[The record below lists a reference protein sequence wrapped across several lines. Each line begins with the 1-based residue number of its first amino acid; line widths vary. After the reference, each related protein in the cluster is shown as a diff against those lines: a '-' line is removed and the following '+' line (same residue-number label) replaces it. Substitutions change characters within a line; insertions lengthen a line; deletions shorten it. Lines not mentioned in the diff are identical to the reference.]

1 MSQTEQ
7 TVIAGLLTNEEFCKK
22 VIPFV
27 QAEYFAD
34 RSDRAVFREIKAFMD
49 TYKTTPSKEALYIA
63 LEADKTL
70 TEDEIT
76 RCRNTV
82 DSVSRADK
90 QDTQW
95 LLDTTE
101 KFCKDKAIYNAI
113 LESIHIIDGKD
124 KVRTPNSLPDIL
136 SKALAVS
143 FDTNIGHDYLE
154 NYEQR
159 YEMLHREEDKIP
171 FDLEMF
177 NLITKGGISPKTL
190 SVFLAGTGVGKSA
203 FMCHHAACCLMQNK
217 NVLYITLEMA
227 EERIAQR
234 IDANIM
240 DISMDELHDL
250 PLTMYTKRLQ
260 ACTRGVSG
268 KLIIKEYPTSAAGAN
283 HFSILLDELKLKR
296 GFLPDIIFVDYI
308 NICSSSRL
316 KTGGNNVNSYSYIK
330 AIAEELRGL
339 AMERNVP
346 VITATQTNRGGYD
359 NSDLGLTDTAESFGL
374 PATADFMVA
383 LISTEDLEKA
393 GQIMVKQLKNRYNTK
408 VANKKFIVGLNY
420 SKMKFYDVKKEEF
433 TELTDSETTKEEG
446 FGRGYSKGDFKSKF
460 AGKGRGRDTSD
471 WKV

>member
-70 TEDEIT
+70 TEDEIN

-190 SVFLAGTGVGKSA
+190 SVFLAGCVHPETIVKIR
-203 FMCHHAACCLMQNK
+203 
-217 NVLYITLEMA
+217 Y
-227 EERIAQR
+227 R
-234 IDANIM
+234 
-240 DISMDELHDL
+240 
-250 PLTMYTKRLQ
+250 KR
-260 ACTRGVSG
+260 T
-268 KLIIKEYPTSAAGAN
+268 
-283 HFSILLDELKLKR
+283 
-296 GFLPDIIFVDYI
+296 
-308 NICSSSRL
+308 
-316 KTGGNNVNSYSYIK
+316 
-330 AIAEELRGL
+330 
-339 AMERNVP
+339 
-346 VITATQTNRGGYD
+346 
-359 NSDLGLTDTAESFGL
+359 
-374 PATADFMVA
+374 
-383 LISTEDLEKA
+383 
-393 GQIMVKQLKNRYNTK
+393 
-408 VANKKFIVGLNY
+408 
-420 SKMKFYDVKKEEF
+420 
-433 TELTDSETTKEEG
+433 
-446 FGRGYSKGDFKSKF
+446 
-460 AGKGRGRDTSD
+460 
-471 WKV
+471 

>member
-1 MSQTEQ
+1 
-7 TVIAGLLTNEEFCKK
+7 
-22 VIPFV
+22 
-27 QAEYFAD
+27 
-34 RSDRAVFREIKAFMD
+34 
-49 TYKTTPSKEALYIA
+49 
-63 LEADKTL
+63 
-70 TEDEIT
+70 
-76 RCRNTV
+76 
-82 DSVSRADK
+82 
-90 QDTQW
+90 
-95 LLDTTE
+95 
-101 KFCKDKAIYNAI
+101 
-113 LESIHIIDGKD
+113 
-124 KVRTPNSLPDIL
+124 
-136 SKALAVS
+136 
-143 FDTNIGHDYLE
+143 
-154 NYEQR
+154 
-159 YEMLHREEDKIP
+159 
-171 FDLEMF
+171 
-177 NLITKGGISPKTL
+177 
-190 SVFLAGTGVGKSA
+190 
-203 FMCHHAACCLMQNK
+203 MQNK

-408 VANKKFIVGLNY
+408 VSNKKFIVGLNY

-446 FGRGYSKGDFKSKF
+446 FGRGYSKDDFKSKF